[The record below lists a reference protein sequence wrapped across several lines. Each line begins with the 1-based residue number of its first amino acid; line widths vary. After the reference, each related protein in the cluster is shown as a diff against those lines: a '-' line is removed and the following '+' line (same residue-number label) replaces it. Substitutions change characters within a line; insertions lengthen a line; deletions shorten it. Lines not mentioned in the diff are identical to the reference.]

1 MTATATPFGLRP
13 VYHMGGG
20 IIRPVQQTIPNG
32 YANNIYQFSPVG
44 MTAAGVVA
52 LAAAGG
58 SGATGAC
65 GVFMGCE
72 FTDISGRRQYRNLWP
87 ASTVATDA
95 IAYITMDPQ
104 IAYEVQADGVAT
116 IPALTELSAG
126 YNWTANGSANGNT
139 TTGISSVALSGA
151 TISTAA
157 AKDMQVVDIARY
169 VDNAFGDTFP
179 ILIVRLGNH
188 QFLTSPVAF

>member
-1 MTATATPFGLRP
+1 
-13 VYHMGGG
+13 MGGG
-20 IIRPVQQTIPNG
+20 IIRPVQQTIPSG
-32 YANNIYQFSPVG
+32 YGANIYQYSPVG
-44 MTAAGVVA
+44 LTASGVVA

-72 FTDISGRRQYRNLWP
+72 FTDVSGRRQYRNMWP
-87 ASTVATDA
+87 TGTVAADA

-116 IPALTELSAG
+116 IPALTEISAG
-126 YNWTANGSANGNT
+126 YNWTANGTSNGNT
-139 TTGISSVALSGA
+139 TTGISTVALSGT
-151 TISTAA
+151 TISTSA

-169 VDNAFGDTFP
+169 VDNAFGDTYP
-179 ILIVRLGNH
+179 IVIVRLGNH
-188 QFLTSPVAF
+188 QFISSPVAF